1 MQLAWMEK
9 MREEGRDKY
18 DLGKF
23 RLVAQESLGMIPD
36 CHRRLVAAHN
46 DLTALLESFSADL
59 NLEEGDVEEEEE
71 QSKEYQQYVAAMQE
85 LKLAQ
90 EIIDYTVE

>member
-1 MQLAWMEK
+1 MLL
-9 MREEGRDKY
+9 RELNFD
-18 DLGKF
+18 
-23 RLVAQESLGMIPD
+23 V
-36 CHRRLVAAHN
+36 VAAHN

-71 QSKEYQQYVAAMQE
+71 EQSKEYQQYVATMQE